1 MTCMTTTP
9 TLRERIVAEAAALT
23 SEVGWAAVTMAALAA
38 RVGVS
43 RQTVYNELG
52 SKPALG
58 EAMVLREL
66 DRFLNVVGEAFDAHP
81 GDLDGAIRAA
91 VRAVLD
97 LAAESALLR
106 ALATFTHGGDT
117 ELMPLL
123 TTRSDVLIG
132 VASEMVLGRLEAY
145 DVELEPLRRRA
156 AVDVVV
162 RVVLS
167 HVVQPGGSRAEV
179 ADDLAWVATRVL
191 GPV

>member
-1 MTCMTTTP
+1 MTVMTTTP
-9 TLRERIVAEAAALT
+9 TLRARIVAEAATLT

-43 RQTVYNELG
+43 RQTLYNELG

-66 DRFLNVVGEAFDAHP
+66 DRFLGVVGEAFGAHP
-81 GDLDGAIRAA
+81 DDLDAAIRAA
-91 VRAVLD
+91 VEAVLD
-97 LAAESALLR
+97 LAADSPLLR

-132 VASEMVLGRLEAY
+132 VASDMVLGRLEAY
-145 DVELEPLRRRA
+145 DVKLEPRRRRA

-167 HVVQPGGSRAEV
+167 HVVQPGGSPAEV
-179 ADDLAWVATRVL
+179 ADDVAWVASRVL
-191 GPV
+191 SPA

>member
-1 MTCMTTTP
+1 MTVMTTTP

-43 RQTVYNELG
+43 RQTVYNEVG

-66 DRFLNVVGEAFDAHP
+66 ERFLGVVGEAFDDHP
-81 GDLDGAIRAA
+81 RDLDAAVRAA

-123 TTRSDVLIG
+123 TTRSDVL
-132 VASEMVLGRLEAY
+132 VDAASGMVLGRLEGY
-145 DVELEPLRRRA
+145 DVALEPRRRRA

-167 HVVQPGGSRAEV
+167 HVVRPGGSPAQV
-179 ADDLAWVATRVL
+179 ADDVAWVAGRL
-191 GPV
+191 LRPA

>member
-1 MTCMTTTP
+1 MTVMTTTP

-66 DRFLNVVGEAFDAHP
+66 ERFLAAVGDAFEAHP
-81 GDLDGAIRAA
+81 SDLDAAVRAA

-97 LAAESALLR
+97 LAAESPLLR

-123 TTRSDVLIG
+123 TTRSDVLVD
-132 VASEMVLGRLEAY
+132 VASDMVLGRLEGY
-145 DVELEPLRRRA
+145 EVTLPPRRRRA

-167 HVVQPGGSRAEV
+167 HVVRPGGPPAQV
-179 ADDLAWVATRVL
+179 ADDIAWVAARVL
-191 GPV
+191 RSA

>member
-1 MTCMTTTP
+1 MTVMTTP

-66 DRFLNVVGEAFDAHP
+66 DRFLGVVGEAFSAHP
-81 GDLDGAIRAA
+81 DDLGAAIRAA
-91 VRAVLD
+91 VEAVLD
-97 LAAESALLR
+97 LAADSPLLR

-132 VASEMVLGRLEAY
+132 VASGMVLGRLEGY
-145 DVELEPLRRRA
+145 DVQLKPRRRRA
-156 AVDVVV
+156 AVDVIV

-167 HVVQPGGSRAEV
+167 HVVQPGGSPAEV
-179 ADDLAWVATRVL
+179 ADDVAWVASRVL
-191 GPV
+191 GPA

>member
-66 DRFLNVVGEAFDAHP
+66 DRFLGVVGEAFDAHP

-167 HVVQPGGSRAEV
+167 HVVQPGGSPAEV
-179 ADDLAWVATRVL
+179 ADDVAWVATRVL

>member
-1 MTCMTTTP
+1 MTVMTTTP

-23 SEVGWAAVTMAALAA
+23 SEVGWAAVTMAGLAA

-66 DRFLNVVGEAFDAHP
+66 DRFLGVVGDAFESHP
-81 GDLDGAIRAA
+81 RDLDAAVRAA
-91 VRAVLD
+91 VRGVLE
-97 LAAESALLR
+97 LAAGSALLR

-123 TTRSDVLIG
+123 TTRSDVL
-132 VASEMVLGRLEAY
+132 VDAASDVVLGRLEGY
-145 DVELEPLRRRA
+145 DVALEPRRRRA
-156 AVDVVV
+156 VVDVVV

-167 HVVQPGGSRAEV
+167 HVVRPGGPPAQV
-179 ADDLAWVATRVL
+179 ADDIAWVAGRVL

>member
-1 MTCMTTTP
+1 MTVMTTTP

-43 RQTVYNELG
+43 RQTVYNEVG

-66 DRFLNVVGEAFDAHP
+66 ERFLGVVGEAFDDHP
-81 GDLDGAIRAA
+81 RDLDAAVRAA

-97 LAAESALLR
+97 LAADSALLR

-123 TTRSDVLIG
+123 TTRSDVL
-132 VASEMVLGRLEAY
+132 VDAASDMV
-145 DVELEPLRRRA
+145 V
-156 AVDVVV
+156 
-162 RVVLS
+162 
-167 HVVQPGGSRAEV
+167 
-179 ADDLAWVATRVL
+179 
-191 GPV
+191 

>member
-1 MTCMTTTP
+1 MTVMTTTP

-23 SEVGWAAVTMAALAA
+23 SEVGWAAVTMAGLAA

-66 DRFLNVVGEAFDAHP
+66 DRFLGVVGDAFEAHP
-81 GDLDGAIRAA
+81 RDLDAAVRAA
-91 VRAVLD
+91 VRGVLE

-123 TTRSDVLIG
+123 TTRSDVL
-132 VASEMVLGRLEAY
+132 VDAASEVVLGRLVGY
-145 DVELEPLRRRA
+145 DVALEPRRRRA

-167 HVVQPGGSRAEV
+167 HVVRPGGPPAQV
-179 ADDLAWVATRVL
+179 ADDIAWVAGRVL